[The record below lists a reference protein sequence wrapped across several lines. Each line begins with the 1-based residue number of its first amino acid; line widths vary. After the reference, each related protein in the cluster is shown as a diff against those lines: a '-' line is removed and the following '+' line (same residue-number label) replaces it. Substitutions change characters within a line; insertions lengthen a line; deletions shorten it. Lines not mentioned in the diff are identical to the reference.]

1 MSDSRQGTFADG
13 PTQRTAEGHEKKTRA
28 FWQARGGG
36 AAPWREDKR
45 GLPHVLSNMGTR
57 ELSKGDT
64 EVPLLELGLGGGGW
78 GELGPW
84 GRRGGCPKGKSKDE
98 PFQKAILRQRLQA
111 REWGPNSFPRLLNLS
126 RTPRAWG
133 SHCQDK
139 GILLD
144 AEGSRG
150 FIKNLLEASYQPSR
164 VEVSVPI
171 SQMGTLRARVSE
183 VPKQVPTHLCAP
195 LSGETPACWGSTPS
209 PMKAASGAP
218 AHLLNAD
225 DPASEESSRPA
236 SHTHLL
242 IC

>member
-1 MSDSRQGTFADG
+1 MG
-13 PTQRTAEGHEKKTRA
+13 PKQ
-28 FWQARGGG
+28 F
-36 AAPWREDKR
+36 
-45 GLPHVLSNMGTR
+45 S
-57 ELSKGDT
+57 
-64 EVPLLELGLGGGGW
+64 
-78 GELGPW
+78 
-84 GRRGGCPKGKSKDE
+84 
-98 PFQKAILRQRLQA
+98 
-111 REWGPNSFPRLLNLS
+111 RLLNIS

-171 SQMGTLRARVSE
+171 SQMGTLRARVMSE

-209 PMKAASGAP
+209 PMKAARGAP